1 MNDSFC
7 VLPFY
12 STEYQYNGTTP
23 CCLVPVGTD
32 VTLLQSEM
40 LAGQRPKI
48 CQQCWTLEDQG
59 ITSDRQIKNQTF
71 DFYSNRAIELIKQ
84 DCSEGKFSE
93 QIVKINSSTLCNSTC
108 FTCKDLNASSSWA
121 TLLGKKKEIVI
132 NPCDQSK
139 INWADL
145 KMLSLLGGEP
155 LYDSANFD
163 RLEHLIAVGNTDCFI
178 SIVTNGSVELTDQQ
192 LSILKQFKN
201 LNFCL
206 SIDGVGPVFEY
217 LRYPLKWPR
226 LLSNIELYRS
236 LGIQLSASY
245 TISNLNIAYYD
256 ETVSWFESQ
265 GLEYNHNVI
274 NYPRHYSPNALPKH
288 IKESLKSVA
297 HLFTD
302 HTASDDADYLKLLE
316 DIDLQDKLKNISIQD
331 YLPKLVDLFKSS

>member
-23 CCLVPVGTD
+23 CCLVPVGAD
-32 VTLLQSEM
+32 VDSIRSEM
-40 LAGQRPKI
+40 LAGQRPNQ
-48 CQQCWTLEDQG
+48 CQACWTLEDQN

-84 DCSEGKFSE
+84 DCLDGKFSE

-121 TLLGKKKEIVI
+121 TLLGKKKEITI
-132 NPCDQSK
+132 NPCDQSN

-155 LYDSANFD
+155 LYDHLNFD
-163 RLEHLIAVGNTDCFI
+163 RLQHLISVGNTDCFI
-178 SIVTNGSVELTDQQ
+178 SIVTNGSVELSDQQ
-192 LSILKQFKN
+192 LAILKQFEN

-217 LRYPLKWPR
+217 LRYPLKWSR
-226 LLSNIELYRS
+226 LLSNIKLYRS
-236 LGIQLSASY
+236 LGIHLSASY

-256 ETVSWFESQ
+256 ETVSWFDSQ

-274 NYPRHYSPNALPKH
+274 TYPSHYSPNALPKQV
-288 IKESLKSVA
+288 KQSLESVQ
-297 HLFTD
+297 HLFAE
-302 HTASDDADYLKLLE
+302 HTASDDANYLKLLA
-316 DIDLQDKLKNISIQD
+316 DIELQDRLKNISIQD
-331 YLPKLVDLFKSS
+331 YLPRLVGLLKTS